1 MADYLSPYTGA
12 QIDDVVGKVLGI
24 DPASLDSDDKVTES
38 QASAKIVSLTAG
50 RTLLLT
56 DAGRCLEVDSA
67 TDVNIT
73 IPPQSSVAFTDDT
86 EIELIQF
93 GAGQITVV
101 AGSGVTLHSFLD
113 SYVSAGQYA
122 VLALKRLSSDVWILT
137 GGTA

>member
-12 QIDDVVGKVLGI
+12 QIDDVVGKVLDI
-24 DPASLDSDDKVTES
+24 DPASLDSDNKVTES

-67 TDVNIT
+67 TDVNVT

-86 EIELIQF
+86 EIEITQI

-101 AGSGVTLHSFLD
+101 AGSGVTLQSFESL
-113 SYVSAGQYA
+113 VKTIGQYA
-122 VLALKRLSSDVWILT
+122 TITLKRRSSDVWLL
-137 GGTA
+137 GGGLA